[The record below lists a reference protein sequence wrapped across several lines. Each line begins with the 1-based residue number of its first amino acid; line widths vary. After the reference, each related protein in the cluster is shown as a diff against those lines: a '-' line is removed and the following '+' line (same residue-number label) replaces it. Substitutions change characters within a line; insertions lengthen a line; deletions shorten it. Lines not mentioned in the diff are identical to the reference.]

1 MYANNYYPKW
11 YYPTAVTQDSEAITH
26 VPWDS
31 SGNFTYIKSRDLT
44 QTKTVAP
51 LKHIPNSFSTPIRNK
66 TWYLNCN
73 FRLGRESGRVNG
85 IQLQLQMDR
94 GSRIV
99 DDTVQ
104 LTHDGSPIG
113 ENLANLE
120 IEALKT
126 YGNTWGL
133 TWTDPGVYAMTS
145 TTSTTF
151 GVVLRFQSNFSTPH
165 TTTPAIDFV
174 RMRYT
179 VEGEASNNRQEDR
192 PNIGWTMQLTP
203 DEFWILRPGNYS
215 ELKNPSARLIPGQ
228 GPGKPGLYGEGA
240 GGEGT
245 GGLVG
250 GLVVDGFTPVGG
262 GFFPFAPGQ
271 TGGGSTEGYTASG
284 QFQGSFGFQG
294 STGTTGSSGF
304 TGTTGYAGSTF
315 GFIGSGFLN
324 ITSYNVI
331 PTIAFLPTSGSYT
344 YQAFLI
350 ENTNQIFYWDNVWIL
365 VAAP

>member
-1 MYANNYYPKW
+1 
-11 YYPTAVTQDSEAITH
+11 
-26 VPWDS
+26 
-31 SGNFTYIKSRDLT
+31 
-44 QTKTVAP
+44 
-51 LKHIPNSFSTPIRNK
+51 
-66 TWYLNCN
+66 
-73 FRLGRESGRVNG
+73 
-85 IQLQLQMDR
+85 MDR

-192 PNIGWTMQLTP
+192 PNIGWTMALTL
-203 DEFWILRPGNYS
+203 DKFWDRTPGERSKLTNT
-215 ELKNPSARLIPGQ
+215 PGPL
-228 GPGKPGLYGEGA
+228 GGGA
-240 GGEGT
+240 ADGT
-245 GGLVG
+245 GGQGYG
-250 GLVVDGFTPVGG
+250 GSGYAGSDGFV
-262 GFFPFAPGQ
+262 
-271 TGGGSTEGYTASG
+271 
-284 QFQGSFGFQG
+284 GSFAYIG
-294 STGTTGSSGF
+294 SAGVVGSAAYIGTM
-304 TGTTGYAGSTF
+304 GYAGSTF
-315 GFIGSGFLN
+315 GFIGSGFRN
-324 ITSYNVI
+324 ISSYNVI